1 MKKIILSIAMISI
14 VSLAAADLYAWG
26 WGRGWHRGPQYHHGY
41 GPGFGHHGYRHLEFM
56 KEEIGLTDKQ
66 IENIIKIDAKYRAEY
81 FKNRGSYDK
90 IEALRVEHRKA
101 VDNVLTEPQRKK
113 LSDYYG
119 NWNRRGY
126 KGYGHCNWW

>member
-1 MKKIILSIAMISI
+1 MKKFILSIAMISI

-26 WGRGWHRGPQYHHGY
+26 WGHGWNRGPQYHHGY
-41 GPGFGHHGYRHLEFM
+41 GYLEFM
-56 KEEIGLTDKQ
+56 KQEIGLTDKQ
-66 IENIIKIDAKYRAEY
+66 IENITKIDAEYRAEY

-90 IEALRVEHRKA
+90 LEALRIQHRKA